1 MACKNKLM
9 KTVLLILFFTSF
21 CSLIKAQE
29 FIPLWP
35 EGKKPNWN
43 GEIVTDSLFNERYWR
58 VGTPGMFAFPV
69 AKSENRGITVLICP
83 GGGYER
89 LSHIY
94 NGFNFAKWFNAKGIN
109 VFVLLYRL
117 PHQQDLKNK
126 QLGPV
131 TDIQR
136 AMRIIRA
143 NAAKWNLQKD
153 KIGVMGVSAG
163 GHAASTL
170 ITHLQDVSAIKD
182 SLDTV
187 SYRPDFTILL
197 SPVITMGKFAHPG
210 SKRLFLGSDTS
221 KAMIEKY
228 SNELQVS
235 SSGPPTFI
243 VHAQNDSTVNVRN
256 SVAFYSALIE
266 KNVQASIHVFPQG
279 GHGIGLVDN
288 PGSTD
293 LWLDLLYLWLKEKGF
308 VPPKK

>member
-1 MACKNKLM
+1 M
-9 KTVLLILFFTSF
+9 KTVLLILLFA
-21 CSLIKAQE
+21 SLHLLSNAQE

-35 EGKKPNWN
+35 AGKKANWN
-43 GEIVTDSLFNERYWR
+43 GTVVTDSLSNERTWR
-58 VGTPGMFAFPV
+58 VGTPGIFAFLVPK
-69 AKSENRGITVLICP
+69 AENKGASVLICP

-117 PHQQDLKNK
+117 PHQLDLKHR

-143 NAAKWNLQKD
+143 NAYKWNLQKN
-153 KIGVMGVSAG
+153 KIGAMGISAG

-170 ITHLQDVSAIKD
+170 MTLADDVSAIDD
-182 SLDTV
+182 SLDMV
-187 SYRPDFTILL
+187 SYRPDFAILL

-210 SKRLFLGSDTS
+210 SKRNFLGSDTS
-221 KAMIEKY
+221 RLMVEKF
-228 SNELQVS
+228 SNELQVNS
-235 SSGPPTFI
+235 SLPPTFI

-256 SVAFYSALIE
+256 SVAFYSALVD
-266 KNVQASIHVFPQG
+266 KNVQASIHVFPEG
-279 GHGIGLVDN
+279 GHGIGLNDN

-293 LWLDLLYLWLKEKGF
+293 LWMDLLYLWMKEKGLI
-308 VPPKK
+308 PSKAK